1 MHRHKSLEPF
11 TRHFTGQQ
19 FFDMLDI
26 ADNSLS
32 STIAIK
38 PDSVDVFAPVL
49 AKYKIA
55 RETQMILYVNFT
67 SVVDYMWLLRA
78 ACECL
83 AAFEE
88 RAVLYLAAAVSDFY
102 IPEDM
107 MVSGILL
114 TLPLS
119 LSLCCFALSC
129 GKSRNWL
136 HSSVVG
142 GGVASLPV
150 QELPGNCFL
159 SICNVDWPPS
169 TLLVHLCLLH
179 LLLLLLL
186 HLHLLFL
193 HLLLLHL
200 LILHRFLILLLFL
213 HLCFHLHLF
222 HLHFLLLCC
231 SDCFSSSNWRQFSSN
246 PSTCLGY
253 SFSCCPGSS
262 LKSTPDSLAPTAAPV
277 QQFNLSRLSTLV
289 TIMTLNKYAY
299 ISLILP
305 VPYSPSLSPSC
316 CLCFL
321 PWVSLPG
328 LARRHQP

>member
-26 ADNSLS
+26 ADNSQS

-107 MVSGILL
+107 MVRWDSGRMRMSGR
-114 TLPLS
+114 P
-119 LSLCCFALSC
+119 C

-136 HSSVVG
+136 
-142 GGVASLPV
+142 
-150 QELPGNCFL
+150 
-159 SICNVDWPPS
+159 
-169 TLLVHLCLLH
+169 
-179 LLLLLLL
+179 
-186 HLHLLFL
+186 
-193 HLLLLHL
+193 
-200 LILHRFLILLLFL
+200 R
-213 HLCFHLHLF
+213 
-222 HLHFLLLCC
+222 
-231 SDCFSSSNWRQFSSN
+231 
-246 PSTCLGY
+246 
-253 SFSCCPGSS
+253 SS
-262 LKSTPDSLAPTAAPV
+262 LGECGMSEWKLVFIDSQSCTAGNEANITEH
-277 QQFNLSRLSTLV
+277 F
-289 TIMTLNKYAY
+289 K
-299 ISLILP
+299 
-305 VPYSPSLSPSC
+305 
-316 CLCFL
+316 
-321 PWVSLPG
+321 
-328 LARRHQP
+328 